1 MFEEEH
7 TERTLLKQVVG
18 AAVLE
23 YMRKYEPQSLFLEL
37 DSEATKI
44 LRKIQTILDDET
56 LDDPAC
62 FKKLRQL
69 YQHSTGTEF
78 PLPDMIL
85 AERKNSTPSIKAAC
99 CFLWDRVTLSPPA
112 GP

>member
-44 LRKIQTILDDET
+44 LREIQTILDDET

-62 FKKLRQL
+62 FQKIEAIVSVFHDHGL
-69 YQHSTGTEF
+69 YTYRHDFG
-78 PLPDMIL
+78 
-85 AERKNSTPSIKAAC
+85 
-99 CFLWDRVTLSPPA
+99 
-112 GP
+112 